1 MNQIPGAFYYLNSAI
16 NPVLYSLM
24 SKRFRRGFSDMKLN
38 LLDKMCHLPS
48 SWKEDS
54 SRERRQGSTKEIVR

>member
-1 MNQIPGAFYYLNSAI
+1 MKQILGAFYYLNSAI

-24 SKRFRRGFSDMKLN
+24 SKRFRRGFSDMRLN

-48 SWKEDS
+48 SWKEDAS
-54 SRERRQGSTKEIVR
+54 GERRQESTKEIAR